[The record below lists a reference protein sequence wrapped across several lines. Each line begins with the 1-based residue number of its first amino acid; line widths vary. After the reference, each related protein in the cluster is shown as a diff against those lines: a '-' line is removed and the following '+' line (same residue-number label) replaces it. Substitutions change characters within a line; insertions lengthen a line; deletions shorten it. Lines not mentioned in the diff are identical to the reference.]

1 MRKGGIVELWET
13 HTVDEVPEHEKHL
26 CFCIG
31 FALGEERD
39 SGGGRGG

>member
-26 CFCIG
+26 CFLYWLCAG
-31 FALGEERD
+31 GVERF
-39 SGGGRGG
+39 